1 MADIFLSYARE
12 DEPRARQLAAALE
25 LRGWSVWWDR
35 RIPHGKDFNAYIAEQ
50 LDAARCII
58 VLWSAMALASK
69 FVRDEAAE
77 GLNDGRLVPCLVE
90 AVRPPL
96 GFRQLQA
103 ANLTDWSSAGSQD
116 EFERFIESIAA
127 IIAPGAKTTQL
138 DRAVSAAAIQ
148 TSPSSESNLVEQ
160 VGFVTY
166 VSYAH
171 SDNLQLLHANQ
182 GWVSNFHRALENRL
196 GQLTGARLEI
206 WRDPK
211 LDGNDVCSDVVLARL
226 RRVAAFVS
234 VVSPNYVNSEGAQR
248 ELAEFLKVAKEHGR
262 GRIADNRRIF
272 KVMKT
277 PVSLDR
283 QPPDLR
289 PLVGYE
295 FFEMDP
301 NTRRARE
308 FNYIFGPE
316 AQRGFWLKL
325 DDLAHGVADFMVGW
339 HDYRSE

>member
-12 DEPRARQLAAALE
+12 DEPRARQLATALE

-58 VLWSAMALASK
+58 VLWSPMALASK

-103 ANLTDWSSAGSQD
+103 ANLTDWSSAGSHD

-127 IIAPGAKTTQL
+127 IIAPGAKTTQFVG
-138 DRAVSAAAIQ
+138 AVSAAAIQ

-160 VGFVTY
+160 VRFVTY

-182 GWVSNFHRALENRL
+182 GWVSNFHSALENRL

-234 VVSPNYVNSEGAQR
+234 VVSPNYVKSEGAQR
-248 ELAEFLKVAKEHGR
+248 ELAEFLKLAKEHGR
-262 GRIADNRRIF
+262 DRIADNRRIF

-301 NTRRARE
+301 NRRARE

-316 AQRGFWLKL
+316 AQRDFWLKL
-325 DDLAHGVADFMVGW
+325 DDLAHDVADFMAGW
-339 HDYRSE
+339 HEYRSE